1 MGLSAPYSSTDPCCD
16 SRRVGLHA
24 YRGLGTQSPAASF
37 KHLIQLGAIPGGIN
51 CKASVKGSSLQR
63 SFVQRC
69 MKWLKGNN

>member
-51 CKASVKGSSLQR
+51 YKASVKAEVHEMVKRQ
-63 SFVQRC
+63 
-69 MKWLKGNN
+69 